1 MVTRF
6 HVGTNRPTQRFN
18 LHVSTISPIPKS
30 YPIAFRDP
38 NWYRT
43 MLDEYTALIKNN
55 TWILVPRPPDAN
67 IVRFMWLF
75 LHKYNADGTLSRY
88 KARLV
93 ANGSTQLAGLVSL
106 CIPPESLNVSAS
118 RRSYYG
124 VKCEE
129 SVAVVSDVKQAKTV
143 KDVSPHEFVT
153 GYAAHLK
160 RSTPGLKL
168 TAAEECLSCMCL
180 FDMCTCMSDT
190 WVYLKLELA
199 SSEAMLRIN
208 LEIGDVNYLNQR

>member
-1 MVTRF
+1 MNF
-6 HVGTNRPTQRFN
+6 
-18 LHVSTISPIPKS
+18 
-30 YPIAFRDP
+30 
-38 NWYRT
+38 
-43 MLDEYTALIKNN
+43 
-55 TWILVPRPPDAN
+55 LVPPLD
-67 IVRFMWLF
+67 VEQ
-75 LHKYNADGTLSRY
+75 D
-88 KARLV
+88 
-93 ANGSTQLAGLVSL
+93 
-106 CIPPESLNVSAS
+106 
-118 RRSYYG
+118 G

-160 RSTPGLKL
+160 LSTPGLKL

-208 LEIGDVNYLNQR
+208 LEIDFQVALHAKTTNLLYPWQPCSFRIWFKGTSESMFPIYRRLLAHRLPNFLYSGDTDPSVPAAGTIYKPS